1 MEQKELEDL
10 INNRITKKITD
21 ENITD
26 EKEIDVAIDNTI
38 YFNEN
43 VNFDDDESFIDEL
56 TLQEVFFK
64 NLNKIWKQ
72 KNL

>member
-1 MEQKELEDL
+1 M
-10 INNRITKKITD
+10 KKFKLSD
-21 ENITD
+21 ESGKILNGNLYEGILMMCD
-26 EKEIDVAIDNTI
+26 HEKDTI